1 MSRVLRLTHLLLV
14 VASLMLISGEVAFG
28 QESDSPVA
36 DLDGDLDRTDSS
48 AEPAD
53 AVSEDTSMLDEV
65 AGKAVGWMATVIF
78 FDVSFG
84 ATDELGFTNVGPVP
98 KKGLPLAVVWLV
110 LGAIFFT
117 FRMGFINVRAF
128 KHALRVTAGKYDRPE
143 DAGEVTHFQ
152 ALTAALSATSR

>member
-1 MSRVLRLTHLLLV
+1 MAV
-14 VASLMLISGEVAFG
+14 
-28 QESDSPVA
+28 
-36 DLDGDLDRTDSS
+36 
-48 AEPAD
+48 D
-53 AVSEDTSMLDEV
+53 AV
-65 AGKAVGWMATVIF
+65 AGELVGLIAKVFF

-84 ATDELGFTNVGPVP
+84 YAAGGI
-98 KKGLPLAVVWLV
+98 PLAVIWLV

-152 ALTAALSATSR
+152 ALTAALSATVGLGNIAGSRDCDRDRGPWSHILDDHRRLSRNDVEIRRVHARPEIPRSPA